1 MLITR
6 MLQASSSTA
15 IPLIDL
21 LRLLFS
27 VDDTAPLDSP
37 YTEGTGQVTLTD
49 TGNKLSKATGKL
61 VQATVTGAFS
71 DPRAVGDLINRMAGR
86 TLVVTGITG
95 DSWRIGW
102 ASSGDTAVRG
112 GVLAI
117 AGAFYHYDN
126 AVGVG
131 QLVLKAGVSYDLL
144 IILGNWGT
152 MTAIRGGAWANW
164 TMLGH
169 TTIRTGAAGTT
180 NSAATQKVYWDYN
193 SANVSI
199 DEIRVQDWGGIWS
212 KSIFH
217 AVAYELLPTSGDTY
231 AGSSGDMFVQVGWVP
246 ASGTVLDILFRRT
259 DDDNTWIVRCT
270 QSANTIKLIEKTSGT
285 ETERQSTS
293 FTWGTGTMVEIWIRA
308 ESSRIAY
315 GVQGAQRNVYTSGS
329 YNSGVTGV
337 KLISTGST
345 DLARVMV
352 FPLALPDVP
361 TSAGRSP
368 LNIFCLGDSKT
379 GSSGDSGVPSGLTGG
394 YPIYLMDGLEAARNA
409 GAFETPGRYSL
420 GGGTSVTIEAQM
432 NAQLAARAHVADY
445 VLVNIGANDA
455 TAGTSE
461 ANFKTAYGSILDKVH
476 AKWSGAKVYCML
488 VWVRDYLS
496 QCNSINTWIAA
507 VIADGRSSWA
517 FVGPDERVFLEGGDD
532 GVTYTADG
540 VHPNHAGY
548 LLTAAEWQEAMGF

>member
-1 MLITR
+1 MFPMLHGLLSQGGGLTDILLLEFTTD
-6 MLQASSSTA
+6 AS
-15 IPLIDL
+15 
-21 LRLLFS
+21 
-27 VDDTAPLDSP
+27 APLTSP

-61 VQATVTGAFS
+61 VQSTVTSAFS
-71 DPRAVGDLINRMAGR
+71 NPRAVGDVINRVAGR
-86 TLVVTGITG
+86 TLIVTGITG

-112 GVLAI
+112 GPLALS
-117 AGAFYHYDN
+117 GGFYHYDN
-126 AVGVG
+126 AVAVG
-131 QLVLKAGVSYDLL
+131 QLVLKASVAYDFLA
-144 IILGNWGT
+144 ILGNWGT
-152 MTAIRGGAWANW
+152 MTAIRGGAWASW

-169 TTIRTGAAGTT
+169 TSVRTGAAGTT

-199 DEIRVQDWGGIWS
+199 DEIRVQDWGGVWS

-259 DDDNTWIVRCT
+259 DDDNTWILRCT
-270 QSANTIKLIEKTSGT
+270 QAGTIKLIEKTGGT
-285 ETERQSTS
+285 ETERQSAAYA
-293 FTWGTGTMVEIWIRA
+293 WGTGSMLEVWVRA
-308 ESSRIAY
+308 EGSRIAY
-315 GVQGAQRNVYTSGS
+315 GVQGSQRNVYTSGS
-329 YNSGVTGV
+329 YNSSVTGV

-368 LNIFCLGDSKT
+368 FNIFCLGDSKT
-379 GSSGDSGVPSGLTGG
+379 GVTGDTGVPSGLTAG
-394 YPIYLMDGLEAARNA
+394 YPIYLMDGLETARNA
-409 GAFETPGRYSL
+409 GAFETPPRYSL

-432 NAQLAARAHVADY
+432 NTQLAARTHVADY

-540 VHPNHAGY
+540 IHPNHAGHV
-548 LLTAAEWQEAMGF
+548 LTAQKWQEAIGF